1 MTDTYEFKIAGRLSQ
16 DLLST
21 FEPTTTHQNHHH
33 TVFVRPIH
41 DDGELFGVISR
52 CEILGLHLISLR
64 KLTPDTPHDPLNQ
77 P

>member
-1 MTDTYEFKIAGRLSQ
+1 LTDAYEFTIAGRLSR

-21 FEPTTTHQNHHH
+21 FEPTTARREGDD
-33 TVFVRPIH
+33 TVFVRAIR

-52 CEILGLHLISLR
+52 CEVLGLHLISLR
-64 KLTPDTPHDPLNQ
+64 ELTSDTPTKGCVQ